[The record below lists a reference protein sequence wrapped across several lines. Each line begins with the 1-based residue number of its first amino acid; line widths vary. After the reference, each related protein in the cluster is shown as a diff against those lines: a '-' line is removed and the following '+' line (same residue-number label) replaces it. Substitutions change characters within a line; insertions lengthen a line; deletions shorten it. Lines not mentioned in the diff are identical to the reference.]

1 MGGRIYTR
9 GASRTLGTRG
19 ATRSSIPVR
28 ARIVG
33 GPGVL
38 LRASGGAPR
47 SGRRAI
53 VAMVLRSRRRRI
65 RGGGTGGTDAEVGRG
80 TRIELYIRVL
90 RRWLRRLHLR
100 TPERDRRPVARL
112 LALLLEGLRWA
123 PLVPRG
129 SQALRAPARVRRR
142 GLPILP
148 LLEVPEGLV
157 DGLRGAFR
165 GASMSV
171 LPSMFCTP
179 LYADLYFTGFLTPLC
194 SFGGPSR

>member
-9 GASRTLGTRG
+9 GASRTLGIRG

-65 RGGGTGGTDAEVGRG
+65 RGGGGTGGTDADAARG
-80 TRIELYIRVL
+80 ARIDLYIRVL

-171 LPSMFCTP
+171 LPSMCSC
-179 LYADLYFTGFLTPLC
+179 LY
-194 SFGGPSR
+194 SVIR